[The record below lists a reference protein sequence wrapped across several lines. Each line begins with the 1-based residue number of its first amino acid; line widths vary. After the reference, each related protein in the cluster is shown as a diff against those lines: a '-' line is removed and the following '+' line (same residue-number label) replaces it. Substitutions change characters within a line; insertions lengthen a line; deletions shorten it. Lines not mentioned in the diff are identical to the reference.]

1 MTFQG
6 PDVLRVPVAADVA
19 LAVRRTS
26 PGAPDPD
33 APPFLL
39 VHGLSSNARLWD
51 GVAARLAA
59 AGHEVVAVDQR
70 SHGASDP
77 SDDLDPATLVAD
89 LVAVAAATGL
99 ERPIAVG
106 QSWGGNVV
114 LELGVRRP
122 DVVRGVVGVD
132 GGLIDLADRF
142 PDVESCWAALAPP
155 SFDGLTRA
163 ALEGHMA
170 ARTAAWPDGA
180 AAAQLGNFR
189 LGPGPDDPAR
199 PVLTRE
205 RHRRIVTDLFAQRP
219 LDLLA
224 ELRVPMLLLPVTGTA
239 RGVVAEELLAEAVR
253 RAAAGLDVVR
263 LPGRDHDV
271 HLEAPDVV
279 ADLLRTW
286 AVGGAVPTTA

>member
-1 MTFQG
+1 MD
-6 PDVLRVPVAADVA
+6 PELEHDVAA
-19 LAVRRTS
+19 
-26 PGAPDPD
+26 PG
-33 APPFLL
+33 L
-39 VHGLSSNARLWD
+39 
-51 GVAARLAA
+51 
-59 AGHEVVAVDQR
+59 
-70 SHGASDP
+70 
-77 SDDLDPATLVAD
+77 
-89 LVAVAAATGL
+89 
-99 ERPIAVG
+99 
-106 QSWGGNVV
+106 
-114 LELGVRRP
+114 
-122 DVVRGVVGVD
+122 
-132 GGLIDLADRF
+132 
-142 PDVESCWAALAPP
+142 
-155 SFDGLTRA
+155 
-163 ALEGHMA
+163 
-170 ARTAAWPDGA
+170 PDGA

-286 AVGGAVPTTA
+286 AVGGAVPATA